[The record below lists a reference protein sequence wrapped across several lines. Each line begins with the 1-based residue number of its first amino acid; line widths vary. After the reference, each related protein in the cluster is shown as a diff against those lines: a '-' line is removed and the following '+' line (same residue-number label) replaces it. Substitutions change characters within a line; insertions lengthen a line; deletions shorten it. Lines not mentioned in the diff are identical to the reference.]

1 MKTIDSLNIVLKAF
15 EEHKIEY
22 QIGGSFM
29 LYLRGIKD
37 TFKDIDIMIKEKD
50 YILVD
55 ALLSE
60 LSEKLQVEK
69 DPMFITRGFSRFAFH
84 DFTYD
89 IMAGFGVYTNE
100 KSYYFPFELLQPSE
114 DISFGGLT
122 LKVASLKDWIL
133 FYELMERHDQLRAI
147 KDFKNTL

>member
-15 EEHKIEY
+15 EEHKIDY

-50 YILVD
+50 YVLVD

-60 LSEKLQVEK
+60 LGEKLEVKK
-69 DPMFITRGFSRFAFH
+69 DPMFITRGFSRFSFQ

-89 IMAGFGVYTNE
+89 IMAGFGVYTHE
-100 KSYYFPFELLQPSE
+100 KSYYFLFE
-114 DISFGGLT
+114 IG
-122 LKVASLKDWIL
+122 
-133 FYELMERHDQLRAI
+133 RA
-147 KDFKNTL
+147 NV